1 MHPTESAL
9 RIDLG
14 EEGLVLAGNV
24 DSVALGPREGGTAT
38 GLAGLEVAAS

>member
-1 MHPTESAL
+1 MYPTDSAH

-24 DSVALGPREGGTAT
+24 DSVALGPREVGTAT
-38 GLAGLEVAAS
+38 G